1 MQHLR
6 PSSEAE
12 MIALFLQQEYA
23 SHARYGSR
31 IEECL
36 TAERAAPDLITA
48 ADLANAEG
56 NETRRRIFARYR
68 GYGTG
73 TGITSYLTD
82 FPSSGVSWNWV
93 ALTPDDLL
101 DSTMIRYIAEKE
113 LAANTRSLREAAGRI
128 NRKELASE
136 FAIRVKELA
145 ARLRNG
151 LQVPPAILVSA
162 DDGATRVILEGH
174 TRLLAYALAPE
185 TIPSPIEVLLGTSP
199 DIARWDEY

>member
-23 SHARYGSR
+23 NHVRYGSR
-31 IEECL
+31 IEVCL
-36 TAERAAPDLITA
+36 TAERATSDLITA
-48 ADLANAEG
+48 ADLASAEG
-56 NETRRRIFARYR
+56 NDTRRRVFACYR

-73 TGITSYLTD
+73 SPSYLTD
-82 FPSSGVSWNWV
+82 FPATGVSWNWV
-93 ALTPDDLL
+93 ALTPNDLL
-101 DSTMIRYIAEKE
+101 DSTMIRYIAEHE
-113 LAANTRSLREAAGRI
+113 LAANTRSVREAAGRI
-128 NRKELASE
+128 ERGELASD
-136 FAIRVKELA
+136 FATRVRELVV
-145 ARLRNG
+145 LPRNG
-151 LQVPPAILVSA
+151 LQIPPVILVSA

-199 DIARWDEY
+199 DIGRWDEY